1 MSAPAAI
8 EEHPLRR
15 NRDFNLLWVG
25 QAVSELGAHV
35 SAIAF
40 PLLVLAT
47 TGSPVRAGI
56 VSAAGTLPDLV
67 LAVPAGALVDRW
79 NQKRV
84 MIVTDSVC
92 AAAFGSLGLAVAL
105 DALTFGHI
113 VAVAFIE
120 GVGFVLFEVAEGSA
134 LQKVVADHHLD
145 AALARNSA
153 RAHTAA
159 LAGQPLG
166 GALFALGRAVP
177 FVFDA
182 VSYLMSVVAVSL
194 IRTSF
199 RRDVMPERPRL
210 RGDMRAGLSWFW
222 QQPFLRTTSLIS
234 MTRSFTLNALYLVVI
249 VIAHERGASAALIGL
264 LFVFVGV
271 GGILGSL
278 AAPAVARRASI
289 RTVIIATAVVGAV
302 LVPLLSILPGK
313 ATPGIVFGALYILNP
328 VWSTVVGAHRLRIT
342 PPELRARVLSIATLI
357 GGGLV
362 PLAFVA
368 AGLLLEAAGTTST
381 VLVFSGIMA
390 VGATIAVRSPAV
402 RVSSDRPPPFASHS
416 ENV

>member
-25 QAVSELGAHV
+25 QVASELGAHV

-56 VSAAGTLPDLV
+56 VAAAGTLADLV
-67 LAVPAGALVDRW
+67 LAVPARALVDRW

-120 GVGFVLFEVAEGSA
+120 GTGFVLFEVAEGSA

-177 FVFDA
+177 VR
-182 VSYLMSVVAVSL
+182 VRRSVVPHVRGGGVANQDELPARRHAGATASARRHASGPELVLASAVPADDVAHLDDAQCHAQCALPGGDRDRSRTRSL
-194 IRTSF
+194 GGADRLALRIRRS
-199 RRDVMPERPRL
+199 RWNPRL
-210 RGDMRAGLSWFW
+210 AGGPRGSATRVDTHRHHRYGGRRCRA
-222 QQPFLRTTSLIS
+222 R
-234 MTRSFTLNALYLVVI
+234 
-249 VIAHERGASAALIGL
+249 
-264 LFVFVGV
+264 
-271 GGILGSL
+271 
-278 AAPAVARRASI
+278 APAEHPSRKSDTWNCLRRA
-289 RTVIIATAVVGAV
+289 V
-302 LVPLLSILPGK
+302 
-313 ATPGIVFGALYILNP
+313 
-328 VWSTVVGAHRLRIT
+328 H
-342 PPELRARVLSIATLI
+342 PEP
-357 GGGLV
+357 GLV
-362 PLAFVA
+362 
-368 AGLLLEAAGTTST
+368 
-381 VLVFSGIMA
+381 
-390 VGATIAVRSPAV
+390 
-402 RVSSDRPPPFASHS
+402 DRCR
-416 ENV
+416 

>member
-15 NRDFNLLWVG
+15 NRDFDLLWVG
-25 QAVSELGAHV
+25 QAGSELGAHV

-159 LAGQPLG
+159 LAGNLSAAHCSRSAEPYHSCSTQC
-166 GALFALGRAVP
+166 
-177 FVFDA
+177 
-182 VSYLMSVVAVSL
+182 
-194 IRTSF
+194 RTSC
-199 RRDVMPERPRL
+199 P
-210 RGDMRAGLSWFW
+210 W
-222 QQPFLRTTSLIS
+222 
-234 MTRSFTLNALYLVVI
+234 
-249 VIAHERGASAALIGL
+249 
-264 LFVFVGV
+264 
-271 GGILGSL
+271 
-278 AAPAVARRASI
+278 
-289 RTVIIATAVVGAV
+289 
-302 LVPLLSILPGK
+302 
-313 ATPGIVFGALYILNP
+313 
-328 VWSTVVGAHRLRIT
+328 
-342 PPELRARVLSIATLI
+342 
-357 GGGLV
+357 
-362 PLAFVA
+362 
-368 AGLLLEAAGTTST
+368 
-381 VLVFSGIMA
+381 
-390 VGATIAVRSPAV
+390 
-402 RVSSDRPPPFASHS
+402 
-416 ENV
+416 

>member
-25 QAVSELGAHV
+25 QVGSDLGANI

-47 TGSPVRAGI
+47 TGSPAMAGI
-56 VSAAGTLPDLV
+56 VAAARSLPEL
-67 LAVPAGALVDRW
+67 LFAVPAGALVDRW
-79 NQKRV
+79 DLKRV
-84 MIVTDSVC
+84 MIVVDC
-92 AAAFGSLGLAVAL
+92 ARAAALGSLALAVAL
-105 DALTFGHI
+105 DAVAVGHI
-113 VAVAFIE
+113 VAVAAVE
-120 GVGFVLFEVAEGSA
+120 GVGTVFFEVAEGSA
-134 LQKVVADHHLD
+134 LPQVVADRHLH

-182 VSYLMSVVAVSL
+182 VSYLMSVVTVSL

-199 RRDVMPERPRL
+199 RRDPLPERPRL
-210 RGDMRAGLSWFW
+210 RGEMREGLSAFW
-222 QQPFLRTTSLIS
+222 RQPFLRTTSLIA
-234 MTRSFTLNALYLVVI
+234 MTRSVTLNGLYLVVI
-249 VIAHERGASAALIGL
+249 VIARERGASAALIGA
-264 LFVFVGV
+264 LFAFVGV
-271 GGILGSL
+271 AGILGSL
-278 AAPAVARRASI
+278 AAPWVARRASI
-289 RTVIIATAVVGAV
+289 RTIIIAMTVLGAV

-313 ATPGIVFGALYILNP
+313 ATPGIVFGAMWILNP
-328 VWSTVVGAHRLRIT
+328 VWSTVVGAHRLRII
-342 PPELRARVLSIATLI
+342 PPELRARVLSVAFTVS
-357 GGGLV
+357 GGPV
-362 PLAFVA
+362 PLASVA
-368 AGLLLEAAGTTST
+368 AGVLLEAAGTTPT
-381 VLVFSGIMA
+381 VSVFFAIMV
-390 VGATIAVRSPAV
+390 VGATIAVTSRAV
-402 RVSSDRPPPFASHS
+402 RDSPDRPPSLGLS